1 MAYATLTQATR
12 IPSVSTTTLRLVHP
26 MQDSKKSPSRL
37 RGIKE
42 QFRNLERKVFTK
54 RGADVDAPI
63 NVPPVQ
69 ESLRPPDAANVR
81 PETAASARPALGS
94 RETFKTEKSPTL
106 DPNSPTAEPL
116 EVAATKPHEG
126 SKDSVISNI
135 SAALAIVE
143 QVGKVIE
150 AAPFVEPIGAI
161 LLQFVKVYKQLR
173 DNDGKRDTLLN
184 KVAALFCDIAPA
196 ILRLHD
202 NGHAAQ
208 IHRLGPDLKEYRGL
222 LENAQRLLSVE
233 HKKIVR
239 ILKGDELG
247 AELDALD
254 KQIDLFGARFR
265 TNRLVDL
272 QFTQDKVAEDVT
284 KVLDTVVQREL
295 EDWLNA
301 PDPKEKHTR
310 SYNLRHESTCLW
322 LLQDERF
329 MHWQDHPG
337 ELLWIEGSSG
347 TGKTILS
354 STVIEQLF
362 QDRTAHGRQNRTAIA
377 YFYFDFGDSSKQCV
391 ENAIRRLILQIS
403 AQCPNP
409 NKTLS
414 HHHQT
419 YSGQKDLTHQQ
430 LLTLL
435 KTLLGELGRTYLVLD
450 ALDECRP
457 EDHHILV
464 DFVQTVLSWVEVH
477 LHIVVTSQRR
487 AIFTKKLTS
496 LERYSQI
503 VLQEEMTSR
512 DIRMYISSQLASRS
526 ELEHWK
532 SNSDLLVPF
541 ILKKSAGMFRLAACL
556 LIELSRCF
564 WQEEWE
570 QTLTQLPNDLF
581 GIYDRFLGAV
591 PSSAMVYVEAVFR
604 WIVFAADPMTLEE
617 LADAVASDFSDP
629 AQYVYKPSRREGNK
643 IAIPKWLDGLIVIKN
658 NDRGEDSVALAH
670 ASVQDYL
677 LSKQFMDK
685 FGGDID
691 LSVVLS
697 HTFIARICIQ
707 YLLHFADHPLNLE
720 TFPDYPLASYAA
732 HSWFYHLKRCHDQ
745 AAFSAWTILLLESG
759 SAQYRSLNYL
769 HDIDESFRSSP
780 HWHRSVA
787 SPLYMCSK
795 IGYRLGVKFLLAN
808 GADAINAPGRTYS
821 RNALQAAASEG
832 HTEIVRLLIENGA
845 DVNTPG
851 PEFDVYGSALET
863 AASGGHLDTLVLL
876 LESGAEFGSALT
888 AAAERGHLEIVRLL
902 VKMGGD
908 INAGWDKS
916 ALLAACEG
924 GYTEIFNFLLENHPD
939 INAVSY
945 EYGTALQAACGKGRI
960 DFVRRLL
967 DLGADVDLGSPLG
980 SGANPLQ
987 VASCYGHIEIVR
999 LLLEHNANPNVG
1011 MALYAAA
1018 ESEDDLT
1025 DIVRLLLEKG
1035 ADPNRRSPDGD
1046 SPLRIACLRHHRE
1059 IVRLLIEHGVDPNS
1073 WGKGSALSCAT
1084 WDETVVSMLLE
1095 NGAKIVAEDRVL
1107 TSASEY
1113 TVGIVRLLLDHGAAV
1128 HSEDA
1133 MGALRSASSSGN
1145 IEIVKLLVQRGLGG
1159 DLGPALRAAA
1169 SGHHLEIIQF
1179 LLASDA
1185 DVNVPGDYGTVLHV
1199 ACRQGF
1205 MEIVQVL
1212 LDHGADSNT
1221 AGGEYANALQ
1231 ATASCE
1237 YSNFLLHRQPE
1248 AVSRA
1253 EYDRIDASGRTEIVQ
1268 MLLQKSAHVNAKGG
1282 KYGSAL
1288 QAASKAGH
1296 MEIAC
1301 VLLENG
1307 ADVHALG
1314 GKYGTALSAAVA
1326 NNHMDMICLL
1336 LDNGADINSSD
1347 LQTACSRGHTKLVE
1361 FLLWKG
1367 ADINAAGGELGSA
1380 LQAAAANGHADV
1392 VQILLDNGARVNAA
1406 GGLYGGALQAVC
1418 GKEPSADAWY
1428 DLSGYW
1434 AEVRRRVKIVRLLLK
1449 NGAAINAA
1457 SVEAGTAL
1465 LQAAACSD
1473 DYTDIVRIL
1482 LENGANINEV
1492 GGTCGSALQIAL
1504 HKGQMEIAR
1513 LLIHE
1518 GADVNMAGGENGNA
1532 LQIASEAGSLE
1543 MVQLLVERGADLNA
1557 ASGKYSS
1564 ALQAAVGPVPSNY
1577 SYFLNPDFR
1586 SDRAAIV
1593 RLLLEK
1599 GAKVHVA
1606 GEENGSVLQ
1615 MALQNGHTEIVQI
1628 LHEVGEREEERVED
1642 EALA

>member
-1 MAYATLTQATR
+1 
-12 IPSVSTTTLRLVHP
+12 
-26 MQDSKKSPSRL
+26 MQDSKKSPSTL

-42 QFRNLERKVFTK
+42 QVHNLKRKVFTK
-54 RGADVDAPI
+54 RGADVDAPR

-69 ESLRPPDAANVR
+69 ESLRPPDAANVL
-81 PETAASARPALGS
+81 PETAASAAAALARSALGS
-94 RETFKTEKSPTL
+94 REAFKTEKSPTL

-116 EVAATKPHEG
+116 EAATKPHEG

-202 NGHAAQ
+202 NGHGAQ
-208 IHRLGPDLKEYRGL
+208 IHRLGSDLKEYRGL

-233 HKKIVR
+233 HKKFVR
-239 ILKGDELG
+239 VLKRDELG

-284 KVLDTVVQREL
+284 KVLDAVVQREL

-377 YFYFDFGDSSKQCV
+377 YFYFDFGDSSKQFI

-414 HHHQT
+414 PHYQT
-419 YSGQKDLTHQQ
+419 YNGQKDLTRQQ
-430 LLTLL
+430 LLVLL

-477 LHIVVTSQRR
+477 LHIVVTSQARV
-487 AIFTKKLTS
+487 IFTKKFIS

-512 DIRMYISSQLASRS
+512 DIQLYISSQLASRS

-604 WIVFAADPMTLEE
+604 WIVFAASPITLEE
-617 LADAVASDFSDP
+617 LADAVAFDFSDP
-629 AQYVYKPSRREGNK
+629 AQCVYKPGRREGNK

-658 NDRGEDSVALAH
+658 NGRRRDSVALAH

-685 FGGDID
+685 FGGD
-691 LSVVLS
+691 LSVALS
-697 HTFIARICIQ
+697 HTFIARTCIQ
-707 YLLHFADHPLNLE
+707 YLLHFADHPLNPE
-720 TFPDYPLASYAA
+720 TFPDYPLALYAA
-732 HSWFYHLKRCHDQ
+732 RHWFYHLKRCHDQ
-745 AAFSAWTILLLESG
+745 AVFSAWTILLLESG
-759 SAQYRSLNYL
+759 STQYKSLNYL
-769 HDIDESFRSSP
+769 HDIDQSFLSSP
-780 HWHRSVA
+780 NWQRSVP

-795 IGYRLGVKFLLAN
+795 VGYRLGVKFLLAN
-808 GADAINAPGRTYS
+808 GADVNAPGRS
-821 RNALQAAASEG
+821 LFGNALQAAVSEG
-832 HTEIVRLLIENGA
+832 HTEIIRLLLENGA

-851 PEFDVYGSALET
+851 LVEP
-863 AASGGHLDTLVLL
+863 AAYRGHLDIVVLL
-876 LESGAEFGSALT
+876 LESGAEFGSALA
-888 AAAERGHLEIVRLL
+888 AAAERGHLEIVHLL

-908 INAGWDKS
+908 INAGRSKS
-916 ALLAACEG
+916 ALLAACGG

-939 INAVSY
+939 INAVSH
-945 EYGTALQAACGKGRI
+945 YGTALQAACEKGRI

-967 DLGADVDLGSPLG
+967 DLGANVDLGSPH
-980 SGANPLQ
+980 ANPLQ
-987 VASCYGHIEIVR
+987 VASRYGHIEIVR
-999 LLLEHNANPNVG
+999 FLLEHNANPNVG
-1011 MALYAAA
+1011 MVLYEAA
-1018 ESEDDLT
+1018 ESSDDRT
-1025 DIVRLLLEKG
+1025 RLLLEKG

-1046 SPLRIACLRHHRE
+1046 NPLRIACWKRHRE
-1059 IVRLLIEHGVDPNS
+1059 IVRLLIEHGADPNS
-1073 WGKGSALSCAT
+1073 RGKGSALSWAT
-1084 WDETVVSMLLE
+1084 WDETVVRMLLE

-1133 MGALRSASSSGN
+1133 MIALQSASSRGN

-1159 DLGPALRAAA
+1159 DLGPALEAAA
-1169 SGHHLEIIQF
+1169 SGLHLEIIRF
-1179 LLASDA
+1179 LLASGA
-1185 DVNVPGDYGTVLHV
+1185 DVNAQGDYGTALDL
-1199 ACRQGF
+1199 ACCQGF
-1205 MEIVQVL
+1205 TEIVQVL
-1212 LDHGADSNT
+1212 LDHGADCNI
-1221 AGGEYANALQ
+1221 AGGKYANALQ
-1231 ATASCE
+1231 ATASYA
-1237 YSNFLLHRQPE
+1237 YSDGFYSQWSVAEE
-1248 AVSRA
+1248 AARKA
-1253 EYDRIDASGRTEIVQ
+1253 EEASQRTEIVQ
-1268 MLLQKSAHVNAKGG
+1268 MLLQKGAHINAKGG
-1282 KYGSAL
+1282 EYGSAL

-1296 MEIAC
+1296 VEIAC
-1301 VLLENG
+1301 ILLENG

-1314 GKYGTALSAAVA
+1314 GKFGTALSAAVA
-1326 NNHMDMICLL
+1326 HNHMDMICLL

-1347 LQTACSRGHTKLVE
+1347 AMYGSALQTACNRGHTKLVE
-1361 FLLWKG
+1361 FLLRKG
-1367 ADINAAGGELGSA
+1367 ADIDAAGGELGSA

-1392 VQILLDNGARVNAA
+1392 VQILLENGARVNAA
-1406 GGLYGGALQAVC
+1406 GGLYGGALQAAC
-1418 GKEPSADAWY
+1418 GKEPSANPRRQT
-1428 DLSGYW
+1428 SNYW
-1434 AEVRRRVKIVRLLLK
+1434 VEVRRRIKIVRLLLK

-1465 LQAAACSD
+1465 QAACSNG
-1473 DYTDIVRIL
+1473 YKDIVRIL

-1504 HKGQMEIAR
+1504 HKGHMEIAR

-1532 LQIASEAGSLE
+1532 LQIACEAGSLE

-1557 ASGKYSS
+1557 ASGKYGS
-1564 ALQAAVGPVPSNY
+1564 ALQVAVGPVPSNY
-1577 SYFLNPDFR
+1577 SYFFNPDFR

-1628 LHEVGEREEERVED
+1628 LHEVGEREEERVEG

>member
-1 MAYATLTQATR
+1 
-12 IPSVSTTTLRLVHP
+12 
-26 MQDSKKSPSRL
+26 MQDWKKSPSRL

-54 RGADVDAPI
+54 QGANSVDAPR

-69 ESLRPPDAANVR
+69 ESLTPPDTANVL
-81 PETAASARPALGS
+81 PETVASAAASGRPALGS
-94 RETFKTEKSPTL
+94 REAFETEKSPTV
-106 DPNSPTAEPL
+106 DPNSPTIEPL
-116 EVAATKPHEG
+116 EAAPKPHVDT
-126 SKDSVISNI
+126 KDSVISNI
-135 SAALAIVE
+135 LAALAIVE

-150 AAPFVEPIGAI
+150 AAPFVAPIGAI
-161 LLQFVKVYKQLR
+161 LSQFVKVYKQLR
-173 DNDGKRDTLLN
+173 DNDEKRDMLLD
-184 KVAALFCDIAPA
+184 KVAVLFYDIALA

-208 IHRLGPDLKEYRGL
+208 IHRLGSDLKEYRRL

-233 HKKIVR
+233 HKKFVR
-239 ILKGDELG
+239 ILKRDELG
-247 AELDALD
+247 TELDTLD

-272 QFTQDKVAEDVT
+272 QFTQGKVAEDVT
-284 KVLDTVVQREL
+284 KVLDTVVQDKL
-295 EDWLNA
+295 EKWLNA

-362 QDRTAHGRQNRTAIA
+362 LDRAAHGCQNRTAIA
-377 YFYFDFGDSSKQCV
+377 YFYFDFGDSSKQFID
-391 ENAIRRLILQIS
+391 NAIRRLILQIS

-414 HHHQT
+414 DHYQT
-419 YSGQKDLTHQQ
+419 YNGQKDLTRQQ
-430 LLTLL
+430 LLVLL

-477 LHIVVTSQRR
+477 LHIVVTSQAR
-487 AIFTKKLTS
+487 AIFTKKFIS

-512 DIRMYISSQLASRS
+512 DIQLYISSQLASRS

-532 SNSDLLVPF
+532 SNSDLLMPF

-581 GIYDRFLGAV
+581 GIYNRFLGAV

-604 WIVFAADPMTLEE
+604 WIVFAASPITLEE
-617 LADAVASDFSDP
+617 LADAVAFDFPDP
-629 AQYVYKPSRREGNK
+629 AQCVYKPGRREGNK

-658 NDRGEDSVALAH
+658 NGRTVALAH

-685 FGGDID
+685 FGGD

-697 HTFIARICIQ
+697 HTFIARTCVQ

-732 HSWFYHLKRCHDQ
+732 CYWFHHLKHCHDQ
-745 AAFSAWTILLLESG
+745 AAFSTWTILLLESG

-769 HDIDESFRSSP
+769 HDIDRSFRSSP
-780 HWHRSVA
+780 DWRRSVA
-787 SPLYMCSK
+787 FPLYMCSK

-808 GADAINAPGRTYS
+808 GADVNATESSYFG
-821 RNALQAAASEG
+821 NALQAAASEG

-845 DVNTPG
+845 DINTPG
-851 PEFDVYGSALET
+851 LVGI
-863 AASGGHLDTLVLL
+863 AAYGGHLDTVVLL
-876 LESGAEFGSALT
+876 LESGAKFGDIALA

-902 VKMGGD
+902 VKKGGD
-908 INAGWDKS
+908 INTGQFMNP
-916 ALLAACEG
+916 LLAACEG

-939 INAVSY
+939 INVVSSQ
-945 EYGTALQAACGKGRI
+945 YGTALQAACKKGHI

-967 DLGADVDLGSPLG
+967 DLGADVDLGNAD
-980 SGANPLQ
+980 GANPLQ
-987 VASCYGHIEIVR
+987 AASSYGHIEIVR

-1011 MALYAAA
+1011 IALYAAA
-1018 ESEDDLT
+1018 ESRDDRT

-1035 ADPNRRSPDGD
+1035 ADPNRRGPDGD
-1046 SPLRIACLRHHRE
+1046 NPLRTACSQHHRE
-1059 IVRLLIEHGVDPNS
+1059 IVRLLIEHGADPNS
-1073 WGKGSALSCAT
+1073 WDRDYYGSSALSCAT
-1084 WDETVVSMLLE
+1084 WDETVVRMLLE
-1095 NGAKIVAEDRVL
+1095 NGAKIIAEDRVL
-1107 TSASEY
+1107 TSASVY

-1159 DLGPALRAAA
+1159 DLGQALLAAA
-1169 SGHHLEIIQF
+1169 SERRLEIIQF
-1179 LLASDA
+1179 LLASGA
-1185 DVNVPGDYGTVLHV
+1185 DVNAQGDYGTVLHV
-1199 ACRQGF
+1199 ACCEGF
-1205 MEIVQVL
+1205 TEIVQVL

-1237 YSNFLLHRQPE
+1237 YSNYSDLGFQRAWWLAE
-1248 AVSRA
+1248 ETASKA
-1253 EYDRIDASGRTEIVQ
+1253 EYDRIDASWRPEIVQ
-1268 MLLQKSAHVNAKGG
+1268 MLLQKGAHVNAKGG

-1301 VLLENG
+1301 ILLENG
-1307 ADVHALG
+1307 ADVHARG
-1314 GKYGTALSAAVA
+1314 GKFGTALSAAVA
-1326 NNHMDMICLL
+1326 HNHMDMVRLL
-1336 LDNGADINSSD
+1336 LNNGADINSSD
-1347 LQTACSRGHTKLVE
+1347 AMYGSALQTACSRGHMELVE
-1361 FLLWKG
+1361 FLLRKG

-1406 GGLYGGALQAVC
+1406 GGLYGGALQAAC
-1418 GKEPSADAWY
+1418 GKEPSEWQRSD
-1428 DLSGYW
+1428 W
-1434 AEVRRRVKIVRLLLK
+1434 AEVRRRIKIVRLLLK

-1465 LQAAACSD
+1465 QAAACSD
-1473 DYTDIVRIL
+1473 GYTDIVRIL

-1504 HKGQMEIAR
+1504 HKDQMEIAR

-1518 GADVNMAGGENGNA
+1518 GADVNMTGGENGNA

-1543 MVQLLVERGADLNA
+1543 MVQFLVERGADLNA
-1557 ASGKYSS
+1557 ASGKYGS
-1564 ALQAAVGPVPSNY
+1564 ALQAAVGPVPTKY
-1577 SYFLNPDFR
+1577 DGYGEYFITDFR
-1586 SDRAAIV
+1586 SRRAAIV
-1593 RLLLEK
+1593 RLLLAK

-1606 GEENGSVLQ
+1606 AEENGSALQ
-1615 MALQNGHTEIVQI
+1615 MAS
-1628 LHEVGEREEERVED
+1628 
-1642 EALA
+1642 

>member
-1 MAYATLTQATR
+1 
-12 IPSVSTTTLRLVHP
+12 

-42 QFRNLERKVFTK
+42 RFRNLERKVFTK
-54 RGADVDAPI
+54 RGADVDAPR
-63 NVPPVQ
+63 NVLPVQ

-81 PETAASARPALGS
+81 PETAASSASSARPALGS
-94 RETFKTEKSPTL
+94 KEAFKTEKSPTL
-106 DPNSPTAEPL
+106 DSNSPTAEPL
-116 EVAATKPHEG
+116 EAAPKPHVDT
-126 SKDSVISNI
+126 KDSVISNI
-135 SAALAIVE
+135 LAALAIVE

-150 AAPFVEPIGAI
+150 AAPFVAPIGAI
-161 LLQFVKVYKQLR
+161 LSQFVKFYKQLR
-173 DNDGKRDTLLN
+173 DNDEKRDMLLD
-184 KVAALFCDIAPA
+184 KVAVLFYDIALA

-208 IHRLGPDLKEYRGL
+208 IHRLGSDLKEYRGL

-233 HKKIVR
+233 HKKFVR
-239 ILKGDELG
+239 VLKRDELS

-272 QFTQDKVAEDVT
+272 QFTQDKVAEDVAE
-284 KVLDTVVQREL
+284 VLDTVVQDKL
-295 EDWLNA
+295 EKWLNA

-362 QDRTAHGRQNRTAIA
+362 QDRAAHGRQNRTAIA
-377 YFYFDFGDSSKQCV
+377 YFYFDFGDSSKQFID
-391 ENAIRRLILQIS
+391 NAIRRLILQIS

-409 NKTLS
+409 NETLS
-414 HHHQT
+414 HQYQT
-419 YSGQKDLTHQQ
+419 YNGQKDLTRPQ

-464 DFVQTVLSWVEVH
+464 DFVQTVLSWVEVR
-477 LHIVVTSQRR
+477 LHIVVTSQGR
-487 AIFTKKLTS
+487 AIFTKKFTS

-503 VLQEEMTSR
+503 VLHEEMTSG
-512 DIRMYISSQLASRS
+512 DIELYISSQLALRS

-532 SNSDLLVPF
+532 SNSDFLVPF

-564 WQEEWE
+564 WEKEWE
-570 QTLTQLPNDLF
+570 QALTQLPNDLF
-581 GIYDRFLGAV
+581 GIYDRFLGTV
-591 PSSAMVYVEAVFR
+591 PSNAMVYVEAVFR
-604 WIVFAADPMTLEE
+604 WIIFAASPITLEE
-617 LADAVASDFSDP
+617 LADAVAFDFSDP
-629 AQYVYKPSRREGNK
+629 AQCVYKPDRLEGNK

-658 NDRGEDSVALAH
+658 NGWQGDSVALAH

-685 FGGDID
+685 FGGD
-691 LSVVLS
+691 LSIVLS
-697 HTFIARICIQ
+697 HMFIARTCIQ
-707 YLLHFADHPLNLE
+707 YLLHFADHPLNPE

-769 HDIDESFRSSP
+769 HNIDQSSRSSP
-780 HWHRSVA
+780 HWHCSVA

-821 RNALQAAASEG
+821 PNALQAAASEG

-851 PEFDVYGSALET
+851 PEDDFYSSALET
-863 AASGGHLDTLVLL
+863 AASGGHLDTVVLL
-876 LESGAEFGSALT
+876 LESGAEFGNALA
-888 AAAERGHLEIVRLL
+888 AAAEGGHLEIVRLL

-908 INAGWDKS
+908 INTGQFKS
-916 ALLAACEG
+916 PLLATCEG

-945 EYGTALQAACGKGRI
+945 YGTALLAACEKGRI

-967 DLGADVDLGSPLG
+967 DLGADVDLGRAGG
-980 SGANPLQ
+980 SNPLE
-987 VASCYGHIEIVR
+987 VASRCGHIEIVR
-999 LLLEHNANPNVG
+999 LLLEHNANPNIG
-1011 MALYAAA
+1011 IALYAAA
-1018 ESEDDLT
+1018 EWSDDRA

-1035 ADPNRRSPDGD
+1035 ADPNRRSPSGD
-1046 SPLRIACLRHHRE
+1046 TPLRIACLYHHRE
-1059 IVRLLIEHGVDPNS
+1059 IVRLLIEHGADPNS
-1073 WGKGSALSCAT
+1073 WGKGSGLSCAT
-1084 WDETVVSMLLE
+1084 WDETVVRMLLE
-1095 NGAKIVAEDRVL
+1095 NGAKIVAEDRIL
-1107 TSASEY
+1107 TSASKY
-1113 TVGIVRLLLDHGAAV
+1113 TVGIVCLLLDHGAAV

-1133 MGALRSASSSGN
+1133 MGALRSAASRGN

-1159 DLGPALRAAA
+1159 DLGQALLAAA
-1169 SGHHLEIIQF
+1169 SERRLEIIQF
-1179 LLASDA
+1179 LLASGA
-1185 DVNVPGDYGTVLHV
+1185 DVNTQGDYGTPLHV

-1205 MEIVQVL
+1205 TEIVQVL
-1212 LDHGADSNT
+1212 LDHGADCNT
-1221 AGGEYANALQ
+1221 AGGKYANALQ
-1231 ATASCE
+1231 ATASYE
-1237 YSNFLLHRQPE
+1237 YRDGFHGQRSVAEE
-1248 AVSRA
+1248 AASKA
-1253 EYDRIDASGRTEIVQ
+1253 EDASRRTEIVQ
-1268 MLLQKSAHVNAKGG
+1268 MLLQKGAHVNAKGG

-1288 QAASKAGH
+1288 QAASKARH

-1301 VLLENG
+1301 ILLENG

-1347 LQTACSRGHTKLVE
+1347 VVDGSALQTACSRGHTELVE
-1361 FLLWKG
+1361 FLLRKG
-1367 ADINAAGGELGSA
+1367 TDIDAGGGELGSA

-1392 VQILLDNGARVNAA
+1392 VQILLDNGAGVNAA
-1406 GGLYGGALQAVC
+1406 GGLYGGALQAAC
-1418 GKEPSADAWY
+1418 GKKPSTDIWY
-1428 DLSGYW
+1428 EASSYW
-1434 AEVRRRVKIVRLLLK
+1434 AEVRHRIKIVRLLIK

-1465 LQAAACSD
+1465 LQAAACGD
-1473 DYTDIVRIL
+1473 DYKDIVRIL

-1504 HKGQMEIAR
+1504 HKRQMDMAR
-1513 LLIHE
+1513 FLIHE
-1518 GADVNMAGGENGNA
+1518 GADVNMTGGENGNA

-1543 MVQLLVERGADLNA
+1543 IVQLLVERGADLNA
-1557 ASGKYSS
+1557 TSEKYGS
-1564 ALQAAVGPVPSNY
+1564 ALQAAVGPVPREY
-1577 SYFLNPDFR
+1577 DGYPEDLLADLR
-1586 SDRAAIV
+1586 SDRAAIA

-1606 GEENGSVLQ
+1606 AEENGSALQ
-1615 MALQNGHTEIVQI
+1615 MASQNGHTEIVRI
-1628 LHEVGEREEERVED
+1628 LHEAGEREEERVEG

>member
-1 MAYATLTQATR
+1 
-12 IPSVSTTTLRLVHP
+12 
-26 MQDSKKSPSRL
+26 MQDSKKTSSTL

-42 QFRNLERKVFTK
+42 QVHNLKRKVFTK
-54 RGADVDAPI
+54 RGADVDAPR

-69 ESLRPPDAANVR
+69 ESLRPADAANVR
-81 PETAASARPALGS
+81 PETAASAAASGRPALGS
-94 RETFKTEKSPTL
+94 REAFKTEKSPTL
-106 DPNSPTAEPL
+106 DPNSPTAGPL

-202 NGHAAQ
+202 NGHGAQ
-208 IHRLGPDLKEYRGL
+208 IHRLGSDLKEYRGL
-222 LENAQRLLSVE
+222 LENAQRLLSAE
-233 HKKIVR
+233 HKKFVR
-239 ILKGDELG
+239 VLKRDELG

-295 EDWLNA
+295 EDWLKA

-362 QDRTAHGRQNRTAIA
+362 QDRAAHDRQNRTAIA
-377 YFYFDFGDSSKQCV
+377 YFYFDFGDSSKQFI

-414 HHHQT
+414 HHYQT
-419 YSGQKDLTHQQ
+419 YNGQKDLTRQQ
-430 LLTLL
+430 LLMLL
-435 KTLLGELGRTYLVLD
+435 KTLLGELGHTYLVLD

-464 DFVQTVLSWVEVH
+464 DFVQTVLSWVEVC
-477 LHIVVTSQRR
+477 LHIVVTSQGR
-487 AIFTKKLTS
+487 AIFTKKFSS

-512 DIRMYISSQLASRS
+512 DIRLYISSQLASRS

-541 ILKKSAGMFRLAACL
+541 ILKKCAGMFRLATCL

-564 WQEEWE
+564 WEKEWE
-570 QTLTQLPNDLF
+570 QALTQLPNDLF
-581 GIYDRFLGAV
+581 GIYNRFLGAV
-591 PSSAMVYVEAVFR
+591 PSNAMVYVEAVFR
-604 WIVFAADPMTLEE
+604 WIIFAASPITLEE
-617 LADAVASDFSDP
+617 LADAVAFDFSDP
-629 AQYVYKPSRREGNK
+629 AQYVYKPDRREGNK

-658 NDRGEDSVALAH
+658 NGWQGDSVALAH

-685 FGGDID
+685 FGGD

-697 HTFIARICIQ
+697 HTFIARTCVQ

-720 TFPDYPLASYAA
+720 TFPDYPLALYAA
-732 HSWFYHLKRCHDQ
+732 RHWFYHLKRCHDQ
-745 AAFSAWTILLLESG
+745 AVFSAWTILLLESG

-769 HDIDESFRSSP
+769 HDINQSFEASP
-780 HWHRSVA
+780 DWQRSVA

-808 GADAINAPGRTYS
+808 GADVNAPGRS
-821 RNALQAAASEG
+821 HFGNALQAAASEG
-832 HTEIVRLLIENGA
+832 HTEIVRLLVENGA

-851 PEFDVYGSALET
+851 PKYRNYDNVLET
-863 AASGGHLDTLVLL
+863 AASEGHLDTVVLL
-876 LESGAEFGSALT
+876 LESGAEFGDALA
-888 AAAERGHLEIVRLL
+888 AAAEEGRLEIVRLL

-908 INAGWDKS
+908 INAGRSKS

-945 EYGTALQAACGKGRI
+945 PYGTALQAACEKGHI

-967 DLGADVDLGSPLG
+967 DLGADVDLGSRLG

-987 VASCYGHIEIVR
+987 AASCYNHIEIVR

-1011 MALYAAA
+1011 MALYEAAG
-1018 ESEDDLT
+1018 SSDDRA

-1046 SPLRIACLRHHRE
+1046 NPLHIACLQRHRE

-1073 WGKGSALSCAT
+1073 WGKGSVLSCAT
-1084 WDETVVSMLLE
+1084 WDETVVRMLLE

-1107 TSASEY
+1107 TSASKY
-1113 TVGIVRLLLDHGAAV
+1113 TVGIVRLLLDHDAAV

-1133 MGALRSASSSGN
+1133 MSALQSASSRGN

-1159 DLGPALRAAA
+1159 DFGPALAAAA
-1169 SGHHLEIIQF
+1169 SEQRLEIIQF
-1179 LLASDA
+1179 LLASGA
-1185 DVNVPGDYGTVLHV
+1185 DVNAQGDDGTVLHV

-1205 MEIVQVL
+1205 TEIVEVL

-1221 AGGEYANALQ
+1221 AGGKYANALQ

-1237 YSNFLLHRQPE
+1237 YSDYSDLDSHRWRSAPAE
-1248 AVSRA
+1248 KAASEA
-1253 EYDRIDASGRTEIVQ
+1253 EYDRIDTSRRTEIVQ
-1268 MLLQKSAHVNAKGG
+1268 MLLQKGAHVNAKGG

-1301 VLLENG
+1301 ILLENG

-1314 GKYGTALSAAVA
+1314 GKYGTALSAAFA
-1326 NNHMDMICLL
+1326 NNHMDMIRLL

-1347 LQTACSRGHTKLVE
+1347 VMYGSALQTACRRGHTELVK
-1361 FLLWKG
+1361 FLLRKG

-1392 VQILLDNGARVNAA
+1392 VQILLDNGAGVNTA
-1406 GGLYGGALQAVC
+1406 GGLYGGALQAAC
-1418 GKEPSADAWY
+1418 GKESSTDPWSLDT
-1428 DLSGYW
+1428 SSYW
-1434 AEVRRRVKIVRLLLK
+1434 AEVRRRIKIVRLLLK

-1465 LQAAACSD
+1465 QAAACSD
-1473 DYTDIVRIL
+1473 GYTDIVRIL

-1532 LQIASEAGSLE
+1532 LQIASEAGMLE

-1557 ASGKYSS
+1557 ASGKYGS
-1564 ALQAAVGPVPSNY
+1564 ALQAAVGPVPWEYNNY
-1577 SYFLNPDFR
+1577 PEEIAYFR
-1586 SDRAAIV
+1586 SRRAAIV

-1599 GAKVHVA
+1599 GAKLHVA
-1606 GEENGSVLQ
+1606 AEENGSALQ
-1615 MALQNGHTEIVQI
+1615 LASQNGHTEIVQI
-1628 LHEVGEREEERVED
+1628 LYEASEREEERVEG

>member
-1 MAYATLTQATR
+1 
-12 IPSVSTTTLRLVHP
+12 
-26 MQDSKKSPSRL
+26 MQDSKKTPSTL

-42 QFRNLERKVFTK
+42 QVHNLKRKVFTK
-54 RGADVDAPI
+54 RGADVDAPR

-69 ESLRPPDAANVR
+69 ESLRPADAANVR
-81 PETAASARPALGS
+81 PETAASAAASGRPALGS
-94 RETFKTEKSPTL
+94 REAFKTEQKSPTL

-202 NGHAAQ
+202 NGHGAQ
-208 IHRLGPDLKEYRGL
+208 IHRLGSDLKEYRGL
-222 LENAQRLLSVE
+222 LENAQRLLSAE
-233 HKKIVR
+233 HKKFVR
-239 ILKGDELG
+239 VLKRDELG

-265 TNRLVDL
+265 TNRLVNL

-295 EDWLNA
+295 EDWLKA

-362 QDRTAHGRQNRTAIA
+362 QDRAAHDRQNCTAIA
-377 YFYFDFGDSSKQCV
+377 YFYFDFGDSSKQFI

-409 NKTLS
+409 NKTLL
-414 HHHQT
+414 HHYQT
-419 YSGQKDLTHQQ
+419 YNGQKDLTRQQ

-477 LHIVVTSQRR
+477 LHIVVTSQART
-487 AIFTKKLTS
+487 IFTKKFIS

-512 DIRMYISSQLASRS
+512 DIRLYISSQLALRS

-532 SNSDLLVPF
+532 SKSDLLVPF

-604 WIVFAADPMTLEE
+604 WIVFAASPITLEE
-617 LADAVASDFSDP
+617 LADAVAFDFSDP
-629 AQYVYKPSRREGNK
+629 AQCVYKPGRREGNK
-643 IAIPKWLDGLIVIKN
+643 IAIPKWLDGLIVIK
-658 NDRGEDSVALAH
+658 DDDWGEDSVALAH

-685 FGGDID
+685 FGGD

-697 HTFIARICIQ
+697 HTFIARTCIQ

-759 SAQYRSLNYL
+759 STQYRSLNYL
-769 HDIDESFRSSP
+769 HNIDQSFRSSP
-780 HWHRSVA
+780 DWSRSVA

-808 GADAINAPGRTYS
+808 GADVNAPGKS
-821 RNALQAAASEG
+821 SFGNALQAAASKG
-832 HTEIVRLLIENGA
+832 HTEIVRILVENGA

-851 PEFDVYGSALET
+851 LKGSFYGNALEK
-863 AASGGHLDTLVLL
+863 AASRGHLDTVVLL
-876 LESGAEFGSALT
+876 LESGAEFGSALA
-888 AAAERGHLEIVRLL
+888 AAAERGHLEIVHLL
-902 VKMGGD
+902 VKKGGD
-908 INAGWDKS
+908 INAGQSKN

-924 GYTEIFNFLLENHPD
+924 GYTDIFNFLLENHPD

-945 EYGTALQAACGKGRI
+945 KYGTALQAACEKGHI
-960 DFVRRLL
+960 DFVQRLL
-967 DLGADVDLGSPLG
+967 DLGADVDLG
-980 SGANPLQ
+980 NPLQ
-987 VASCYGHIEIVR
+987 VASLYGHIEIVR
-999 LLLEHNANPNVG
+999 LLLEHNANPNIG

-1018 ESEDDLT
+1018 DSEDDRA

-1035 ADPNRRSPDGD
+1035 ADPNQRSPGGD
-1046 SPLRIACLRHHRE
+1046 NPLCIACLRHNQE

-1073 WGKGSALSCAT
+1073 RGKSALSCAT
-1084 WDETVVSMLLE
+1084 WDETVVRMLLE

-1145 IEIVKLLVQRGLGG
+1145 IEIVKLLVQRGLVG
-1159 DLGPALRAAA
+1159 DLGPALEAAA
-1169 SGHHLEIIQF
+1169 SKQRLEIIQF
-1179 LLASDA
+1179 LLASGA
-1185 DVNVPGDYGTVLHV
+1185 DVNAQGDDGTVLHV

-1205 MEIVQVL
+1205 TEIVQVL
-1212 LDHGADSNT
+1212 LYHGADSNT
-1221 AGGEYANALQ
+1221 AGGKYANALQ

-1237 YSNFLLHRQPE
+1237 YSDYSDLGSHRWRSAAE
-1248 AVSRA
+1248 KAASKA
-1253 EYDRIDASGRTEIVQ
+1253 EYDRIDASWRTEIVQ
-1268 MLLQKSAHVNAKGG
+1268 MLLQKGAHVNAKGG
-1282 KYGSAL
+1282 EYGSAL

-1314 GKYGTALSAAVA
+1314 GKYGTALSAAAA

-1347 LQTACSRGHTKLVE
+1347 AMDGSALQAACSRGHTELVE
-1361 FLLWKG
+1361 FLLRKG
-1367 ADINAAGGELGSA
+1367 ADIDAAGGELGST

-1392 VQILLDNGARVNAA
+1392 VQILLDNGAGVNAV
-1406 GGLYGGALQAVC
+1406 GGLYGGALQAAC
-1418 GKEPSADAWY
+1418 REEPPPKPWMDK
-1428 DLSGYW
+1428 SGYW
-1434 AEVRRRVKIVRLLLK
+1434 AEVMRRIKIVRLLLK

-1465 LQAAACSD
+1465 QAACSNG
-1473 DYTDIVRIL
+1473 YKDIVRIL

-1504 HKGQMEIAR
+1504 HKHQMEIAR

-1532 LQIASEAGSLE
+1532 VQIASEAGSLE
-1543 MVQLLVERGADLNA
+1543 IVQLLVERGADLNA
-1557 ASGKYSS
+1557 ASGKYGS
-1564 ALQAAVGPVPSNY
+1564 ALQAAVGPVPREYN
-1577 SYFLNPDFR
+1577 SYPEYWRADFR
-1586 SDRAAIV
+1586 SRRAAIV

-1599 GAKVHVA
+1599 GAKVHVTA
-1606 GEENGSVLQ
+1606 EENGSALQ
-1615 MALQNGHTEIVQI
+1615 MASQNGHTEIVQI
-1628 LHEVGEREEERVED
+1628 IYEAGEREEERVEG